1 MYNIDKYIEEK
12 KKYFIK
18 NNIKDELSIIKYIYI
33 DLGKRINF
41 DSTFLPYDEN
51 KSMERYI
58 RYNSNSVEDLNEYFN
73 KRIGTCKSLSY
84 TLEYILSKFNINIMT
99 VNDPLD
105 KAKYKHVFN
114 MVHLKDGRKFC
125 MDLQQDLCNIKTN
138 SFTSN
143 FGLKSIYSPKLVIS
157 ELEQKSIDRRI
168 GYISND
174 KYYQDKYLRL
184 LHKETDN
191 IDNFLDKVD
200 YILNNIESYSNDL
213 DYITRQWYHKKVLEY
228 FFNEEEFDYENNT
241 GKIKI
246 FDCFIENN
254 GKKRFINFITV
265 VDEDET
271 VIYVYNKKESKYC
284 RMGIDNWFTCLDN
297 GLQVNNKLI
306 RRNNKTMIK

>member
-1 MYNIDKYIEEK
+1 
-12 KKYFIK
+12 
-18 NNIKDELSIIKYIYI
+18 
-33 DLGKRINF
+33 
-41 DSTFLPYDEN
+41 
-51 KSMERYI
+51 
-58 RYNSNSVEDLNEYFN
+58 
-73 KRIGTCKSLSY
+73 
-84 TLEYILSKFNINIMT
+84 
-99 VNDPLD
+99 
-105 KAKYKHVFN
+105 
-114 MVHLKDGRKFC
+114 

-157 ELEQKSIDRRI
+157 ELEQKSIDRKI

-184 LHKETDN
+184 LHRETEN

-246 FDCFIENN
+246 FDCFMENN
-254 GKKRFINFITV
+254 GKKRFINFITA

-284 RMGIDNWFTCLDN
+284 RMSLDNWFTCLDN
-297 GLQVNNKLI
+297 GLQVNNKLV
-306 RRNNKTMIK
+306 RRNTKTMIK